1 MSDSFVTLWTV
12 ACQASLPMGFP
23 GQEYWSGLLFASQG
37 DLPNLGIE
45 PMSSTLAGGFFT
57 TEPPGKP
64 LYRVVIVI
72 IIIKHIIVWAGS

>member
-1 MSDSFVTLWTV
+1 MTLWTI
-12 ACQASLPMGFP
+12 ACQASLPMGSP
-23 GQEYWSGLLFASQG
+23 GQEYWSGLLFASPG
-37 DLPNLGIE
+37 DLPDLGIE
-45 PMSSTLAGGFFT
+45 PVSSTLAGGFFT